1 MKLTTRDRRALLL
14 LAVAAVIILGLEI
27 VVREREQAPSTTS
40 DESIVSAQARLRKVR
55 QAAATLPS
63 REQALK
69 AAMADLTQRSKGV
82 INTETLPQAQAQ
94 LMQIARNLAGAQEP
108 PIEIRN
114 IEVGQARV
122 FSDDYGE
129 ILVPMTFVCR
139 IEQLVN
145 LLADVSAAP
154 ELLSVGGLR
163 VTAGDHQEKTINVR
177 LTLSGIVPRRLI
189 PVRRGAGQ
197 L

>member
-1 MKLTTRDRRALLL
+1 MKLTQRDRRALMLL
-14 LAVAAVIILGLEI
+14 GTAAVVVLGLEF
-27 VVREREQAPSTTS
+27 VVRQREQAPAAAS
-40 DESIVSAQARLRKVR
+40 DDSIATAQARLQKVR
-55 QAAATLPS
+55 QAAATLPG

-69 AAMADLTQRSKGV
+69 IAMTDLAARSKGV
-82 INTETLPQAQAQ
+82 IDTETLPQAQAQ
-94 LMQIARNLAGAQEP
+94 LMQIARNMAGAQEP

-114 IEVGQARV
+114 VEVGQARA
-122 FSDDYGE
+122 FGDDYGE

-154 ELLSVGGLR
+154 ELLTIGGLR
-163 VTAGDHQEKTINVR
+163 VTAADHEEKTINVR

-189 PVRRGAGQ
+189 PVKKGAGA

>member
-1 MKLTTRDRRALLL
+1 MKLTQRDRRALVL
-14 LAVAAVIILGLEI
+14 LATAAVVMLGLEL
-27 VVREREQAPSTTS
+27 VVRQREQAPAAAS
-40 DESIVSAQARLRKVR
+40 DDSIATAQARLQKVR
-55 QAAATLPS
+55 QAAATLPG

-69 AAMADLTQRSKGV
+69 IAMTDLAARSKGV
-82 INTETLPQAQAQ
+82 IDTETLPQAQAQ
-94 LMQIARNLAGAQEP
+94 LMQIARNMAGAQEP

-114 IEVGQARV
+114 VEVGQSRA
-122 FSDDYGE
+122 FGDDYGE

-154 ELLSVGGLR
+154 ELLTIGGLR
-163 VTAGDHQEKTINVR
+163 VTAADHEEKTINVR

-189 PVRRGAGQ
+189 PVKKGAGA